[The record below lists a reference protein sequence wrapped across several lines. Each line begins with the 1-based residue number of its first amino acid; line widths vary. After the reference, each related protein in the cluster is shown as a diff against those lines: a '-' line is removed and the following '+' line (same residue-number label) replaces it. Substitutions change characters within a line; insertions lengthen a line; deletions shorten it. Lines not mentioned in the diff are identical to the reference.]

1 MIIEMY
7 IYFYGIYGHD
17 HRDVYLFLWYIQVMI
32 IEMYIYFYGIC
43 GHDHRD
49 VYLFLWYIWS

>member
-17 HRDVYLFLWYIQVMI
+17 HRDVY
-32 IEMYIYFYGIC
+32 IC
-43 GHDHRD
+43 ISMVYGHDHRD

>member
-1 MIIEMY
+1 MTYRDVYLFLWYMVMIIEMY

-17 HRDVYLFLWYIQVMI
+17 HR
-32 IEMYIYFYGIC
+32 G
-43 GHDHRD
+43 

>member
-17 HRDVYLFLWYIQVMI
+17 HRDVYLFPWY
-32 IEMYIYFYGIC
+32 

>member
-17 HRDVYLFLWYIQVMI
+17 HRDVYLFLWYMVMI
-32 IEMYIYFYGIC
+32 IKMYIYFYGIY

>member
-17 HRDVYLFLWYIQVMI
+17 HMMYIISMVYMVMI
-32 IEMYIYFYGIC
+32 IEMYIYFYGIY
-43 GHDHRD
+43 GHDNHRD
-49 VYLFLWYIWS
+49 VYVFLWYIWS

>member
-7 IYFYGIYGHD
+7 IYFYGIYSHD
-17 HRDVYLFLWYIQVMI
+17 HRDVYLFLWYM
-32 IEMYIYFYGIC
+32 